1 LYILP
6 RFASFLAFKQAEATT
21 ILQMPAAEK
30 VEHALSNELHSPG
43 QGDEAAMMKVARE
56 ECEGISE
63 GLFFVTASAAM
74 RKFRMQADLLA
85 KVNVPVLI
93 LGESGSGKETAA
105 RLIHKLSIRS
115 ERPFAKVNCAALTG
129 GILDT
134 ELFGCERGT
143 SAGAMRTRQGKFEL
157 CHGGTIFLDEIT
169 EMPGALQAKLLQ
181 VVQENQI
188 FRLGGESNIT
198 VDVRI
203 LAAGNVN
210 IEQAMAEKR
219 LREDLYYRL
228 SAFTLYVPPL
238 RDREEDIPLLLHHFI
253 QRLAQ
258 QYSLQPLPVSPTLLN
273 ACRNYAWPGN
283 LRELENVVK
292 RYLVMGDGFLGLSEL
307 GKSVSGSAEI
317 PWPAGAGD
325 DTHLARNGSNGDAAN
340 LKNILRSVK
349 GDAERSAIVSALEKT
364 HWNRKA
370 AARELGI
377 TYRSLLYKINDYEL
391 APPGSLHRHG

>member
-1 LYILP
+1 
-6 RFASFLAFKQAEATT
+6 
-21 ILQMPAAEK
+21 MPAAEK
-30 VEHALSNELHSPG
+30 IGCALSNERRPPRL
-43 QGDEAAMMKVARE
+43 GDEAAMMKVAHG
-56 ECEGISE
+56 CEGIGE
-63 GLFFVTASAAM
+63 GLFFVSASAAM

-85 KVNVPVLI
+85 KVDVPVLI

-105 RLIHKLSIRS
+105 KLIHKLSLRC
-115 ERPFAKVNCAALTG
+115 ERPFAKINCAALPG
-129 GILDT
+129 SLLDT
-134 ELFGCERGT
+134 ELFGYERGT

-157 CHGGTIFLDEIT
+157 CQRGTILLDEIA

-181 VVQENQI
+181 VLQDNQV
-188 FRLGGESNIT
+188 FRSGGESNIT

-210 IEQAMAEKR
+210 IEQALAEKR

-238 RDREEDIPLLLHHFI
+238 REREEDIPLLLNHFI
-253 QRLAQ
+253 ERLSQ
-258 QYSLQPLPVSPTLLN
+258 QYNLQPLPVSQTLLN
-273 ACRNYAWPGN
+273 ACRNYSWPGN

-307 GKSVSGSAEI
+307 GKSLSGNGET

-325 DTHLARNGSNGDAAN
+325 DTHLVRNGSNGDAAN
-340 LKNILRSVK
+340 LKNILRNVK
-349 GDAERSAIVSALEKT
+349 GDAERSAIASALEKT

-377 TYRSLLYKINDYEL
+377 SYRSLLYKINDYEL
-391 APPGSLHRHG
+391 VPPGSLHRHG